1 MKRILVLIII
11 IISINAKAQSKFEAN
26 GYVKFMQTVLPLPDT
41 IRAAFG
47 TDVLATNLVHH
58 RLNMAY
64 YANDRL
70 TFKAELRDRLMYGDL
85 APVMGSQADLG
96 NDVFTLSTYLIEGN
110 NLYWHLIFD
119 RMYGEYI
126 SGDWEIRAGRQRINW
141 GINTIYNPNDIFN
154 AANFF
159 DFDYEERSGSDAIRI
174 TKYAGVSSSFE
185 LAFKY
190 FDKVEDAVGA
200 LLWKTTK
207 WNFDLQFLGGVSQM
221 DAVIGCGWSGY
232 IKEKYGFKGEA
243 SYFQPYQNL
252 DSTGTMVY
260 SLATDFSLKED
271 WLFMGGVLYNQ
282 QAASASN
289 SALDMGQ
296 ALTSLNSSVNM
307 SAKNLSTTAW
317 TFMAIVSKPI
327 NAQLAWSTALIAMP
341 HKDLNTGIWVN
352 TITYSVK
359 DNWDIDLVNQT
370 ILTQS
375 QDMLG
380 GINMMN
386 FRLKYA
392 Y

>member
-1 MKRILVLIII
+1 
-11 IISINAKAQSKFEAN
+11 
-26 GYVKFMQTVLPLPDT
+26 
-41 IRAAFG
+41 
-47 TDVLATNLVHH
+47 
-58 RLNMAY
+58 
-64 YANDRL
+64 
-70 TFKAELRDRLMYGDL
+70 
-85 APVMGSQADLG
+85 
-96 NDVFTLSTYLIEGN
+96 
-110 NLYWHLIFD
+110 
-119 RMYGEYI
+119 
-126 SGDWEIRAGRQRINW
+126 
-141 GINTIYNPNDIFN
+141 
-154 AANFF
+154 
-159 DFDYEERSGSDAIRI
+159 
-174 TKYAGVSSSFE
+174 
-185 LAFKY
+185 
-190 FDKVEDAVGA
+190 
-200 LLWKTTK
+200 
-207 WNFDLQFLGGVSQM
+207 
-221 DAVIGCGWSGY
+221 
-232 IKEKYGFKGEA
+232 
-243 SYFQPYQNL
+243 
-252 DSTGTMVY
+252 MVY

-341 HKDLNTGIWVN
+341 HKDLNTGILVN